1 MLTRSALKKIT
12 FALPQPLLEKL
23 RALAGEKKISSVNAA
38 VREALEEY
46 VARLEQE
53 EFRQAIKAAANDP
66 EFLRDIKDT
75 TESFRHTDG
84 ETAEMIPEW

>member
-1 MLTRSALKKIT
+1 
-12 FALPQPLLEKL
+12 
-23 RALAGEKKISSVNAA
+23 